1 MVRLGLRLTLRSGRE
16 AAVRLAIT
24 ALAVAIGV
32 GVLLTTLAALHAV
45 HAQNDRYGWLET
57 SSPVGAER
65 TIASGDDADPLWWLL
80 RGDHYQGRLI
90 GRVDVA
96 ATGPTS
102 PIPPGIPRLPAPGEF
117 YASPALARLLA
128 AAPRAELADRFGG
141 RLAGII
147 GPAALP
153 APDSLLLIRGL
164 TVSDL
169 SKVPDAGEVTSIST
183 AASPGDCSGGCASF
197 GFDANGIILI
207 LAVVAG
213 AILFPVLVLIATATR
228 LSATRREQR
237 FAAMRLVGAT
247 PRQISVVAAVEASLA
262 ALIGA
267 VAGLL
272 LFVALRPTLATIPF
286 TGARFYLSDLSL
298 SASDLLLVL
307 LGVPAASAVVAGVA
321 LRRVNISPLGTTRR
335 VTPRPPRL
343 LRFIPLGAGIAVLTY
358 FVVFGPPESGTGQAV
373 AYLSGMLLVMAGLVV
388 AGPWLTMAAAGA
400 MARRASRPASLIAAR
415 RLADNPQA
423 GFRATSGLVLAL
435 FVTTAA
441 ISTITTFVDYR
452 GAPTTDADATG
463 TLVKDFTTF
472 TASGRAQFL
481 PSLPASTLAAL
492 RVIPGVQGVAVV
504 HRDPSAGTDGPPR
517 GLVSCADVAATPAL
531 GRCTPGD
538 ETASTNAGWGY
549 KSWRDSSRTVRPAAP
564 VSAAQLATLPVQ
576 SLVVTANG
584 SPGAIERA
592 RTLLERA
599 FPGLDT
605 PETLADISAYQ
616 LQLSSQY
623 TQLAD
628 VVIIVSLFLAGC
640 SLAVSVAAGL
650 SERKRPFS
658 LLRLSGV
665 PLAMLRRVVVL
676 ESAVPLLAA
685 SALSI
690 GAGFLAAALFVRGQ
704 LGYSLQTPGGAYYAL
719 VAIGIL
725 ASLGVIAST
734 LPIIDRI
741 TGPETARNE

>member
-24 ALAVAIGV
+24 AVAVAIGV
-32 GVLLTTLAALHAV
+32 GVLLTTLSALHAV
-45 HAQNDRYGWLET
+45 HAQNDRFGWLET
-57 SSPVGAER
+57 AAPDGAAAAD
-65 TIASGDDADPLWWLL
+65 TASDTTDPLWWLL
-80 RGDHYQGRLI
+80 RGDWYRGRLI

-96 ATGPTS
+96 ATGPRS
-102 PIPPGIPRLPAPGEF
+102 PVPPGIPRLPAPGEF
-117 YASPALARLLA
+117 YVSPALARLLA
-128 AAPRAELADRFGG
+128 TAPPAALADRFGG
-141 RLAGII
+141 RQVGII

-164 TVSDL
+164 PVGEL
-169 SKVPDAGEVTSIST
+169 SQVPDAEEVSSIST

-197 GFDANGIILI
+197 GFDANAIILI

-213 AILFPVLVLIATATR
+213 AILFPVLVLIGTATR

-247 PRQISVVAAVEASLA
+247 PQQISVVAAVEASLA
-262 ALIGA
+262 AVIGT

-272 LFVALRPTLATIPF
+272 VFLALRPTLATIPF
-286 TGARFYLSDLSL
+286 TGARFFLNDLSL
-298 SASDLLLVL
+298 TAGDLLLVL
-307 LGVPAASAVVAGVA
+307 LGVPAASAVVAAIA

-335 VTPRPPRL
+335 VTPKPPRL
-343 LRFIPLGAGIAVLTY
+343 FRFIPLGAGIAVLMY
-358 FVVFGPPESGTGQAV
+358 FVAFGAPESGTGQAV
-373 AYLSGMLLVMAGLVV
+373 AYLSGMLLVMAGLIV
-388 AGPWLTMAAAGA
+388 AGPWLTMTAAAA
-400 MARRASRPASLIAAR
+400 MARRATRPASLIAAR

-423 GFRATSGLVLAL
+423 AFRATSGLVLAL

-452 GAPTTDADATG
+452 GAPTTETDATG

-472 TASGRAQFL
+472 TASGQPQFL
-481 PSLPASTLAAL
+481 PSVPASTLAAL
-492 RVIPGVQGVAVV
+492 RAIPGVEGVAVV
-504 HRDPSAGTDGPPR
+504 HADPNAPADGPPR
-517 GLVSCADVAATPAL
+517 GLVSCADVARTPAL
-531 GRCTPGD
+531 GRCTPGGQ
-538 ETASTNAGWGY
+538 TASTNAGWGY
-549 KSWRDSSRTVRPAAP
+549 KSWRDASRSVRASAN
-564 VSAAQLATLPVQ
+564 VSAAQLDALPVQ
-576 SLVVTANG
+576 SLIVTAYG
-584 SPGAIERA
+584 SPDAIERA
-592 RTLLERA
+592 RTLLERS
-599 FPGLDT
+599 FPALDA
-605 PETLADISAYQ
+605 PETLADISAFQ
-616 LQLSSQY
+616 LQLSAQY
-623 TQLAD
+623 KQLAD
-628 VVIIVSLFLAGC
+628 VVILVSLFLAGC

-685 SALSI
+685 AAVSI
-690 GAGFLAAALFVRGQ
+690 AAGFLAAGLFVRAQ
-704 LGYSLQTPGGAYYAL
+704 LGYTLQAPGGTYFGL
-719 VAIGIL
+719 VTVGIL

-741 TGPETARNE
+741 TGPETARND